1 MAAAGGS
8 TVTLPAGR
16 TIPAN
21 GSCTLS
27 VNVTSSVVGGY
38 VNTIPIGGLVTSNGN
53 NAVAANATLTVT
65 ALAAIPIPTLS
76 EWAMILLA
84 GLMAIVGVTAVRRRE
99 T

>member
-1 MAAAGGS
+1 M
-8 TVTLPAGR
+8 TLPAGR

-27 VNVTSSVVGGY
+27 VNVTSAVVGGF
-38 VNTIPIGGLVTSNGN
+38 VNTIPIGALVTSNGN

-84 GLMAIVGVTAVRRRE
+84 GLMAIAGFTALRRQQP
-99 T
+99 